1 MKQGTK
7 FPFPVQFG
15 IPIDTIESCEFI
27 FTQGETELLFM
38 YPSDRSVLLEDAIG
52 LIWTP
57 SETFMFDTA
66 KSIRMDTRIKIKGSE
81 MNPQT
86 NIVTLTMAP
95 TLFKKDVDVT

>member
-7 FPFPVQFG
+7 FTLPVQFG
-15 IPIDTIESCEFI
+15 IPIDTIESCEFL

-38 YPSDRSVLLEDAIG
+38 HPSDRSVLLEDAIG

-57 SETFMFDTA
+57 SETFMFNTDKA
-66 KSIRMDTRIKIKGSE
+66 IKMDTRLRLKGSD

-86 NIVTLTMAP
+86 NIVTLTMSP
-95 TLFKKDVDVT
+95 TLFRNGDDV